1 VQIKIF
7 EDKPTLGR
15 TAAAHAT
22 ESLRACIRSQGSARL
37 VAATGAA
44 QFEFLEAL
52 TGTPGIDWSRV
63 ELFHLDEYAG
73 LPAAHPAS
81 FCGYIL
87 ERIIRKTGI
96 TKYHLLDG
104 ERDPYE
110 VAKEVSKALDEKPV
124 DIMFAGIGEN
134 GHLAFND
141 PPADFEIEEPYIV
154 VELDQAC
161 RQQQVG
167 EGWFATLA
175 DVPTKAVSMSVRQ
188 VLRAKEILVVVPDK
202 RKAPAVKACLE
213 GKITP
218 MAPASILRQHGN
230 VTLYLD
236 KNSASL
242 LSRKVAGAN

>member
-15 TAAAHAT
+15 TAAAHAA

-213 GKITP
+213 GEITP

>member
-7 EDKPTLGR
+7 EDKPMLGR
-15 TAAAHAT
+15 MAAAHAA

-110 VAKEVSKALDEKPV
+110 VAKEVSKALGEKPV

-202 RKAPAVKACLE
+202 RKALAVKACLE
-213 GKITP
+213 GEITP